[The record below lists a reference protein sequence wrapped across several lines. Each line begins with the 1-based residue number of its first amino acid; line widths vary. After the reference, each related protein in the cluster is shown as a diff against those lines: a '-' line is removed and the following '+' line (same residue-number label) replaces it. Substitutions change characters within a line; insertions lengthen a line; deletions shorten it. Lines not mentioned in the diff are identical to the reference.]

1 MLFLVSSKRYGWG
14 TDQLCIQTFSYFVIP
29 LFPFIIPFI
38 TTGRVFPEAL
48 TLLRDFRQAESS
60 AWQFQKTV
68 SVWKNVLRGV
78 LYLRV

>member
-1 MLFLVSSKRYGWG
+1 MDGERTSCAYKLSPILKF
-14 TDQLCIQTFSYFVIP
+14 P
-29 LFPFIIPFI
+29 LFPFIIPFM

-48 TLLRDFRQAESS
+48 TLLRVFTQAESS

-68 SVWKNVLRGV
+68 SVWKDALRGV